1 MLRHL
6 VKFSPFLDYHDLKL
20 SKRVGAPAT
29 WKSPLRTN
37 IITQIPNLQ
46 DHSSFPREEEEEEAW
61 DATATA
67 TTPNNTHSP
76 AAAAARS
83 RRFAAL

>member
-1 MLRHL
+1 VLRHL

-20 SKRVGAPAT
+20 SKRVG
-29 WKSPLRTN
+29 
-37 IITQIPNLQ
+37 
-46 DHSSFPREEEEEEAW
+46 EEEEEEEW
-61 DATATA
+61 SRDATATA

-76 AAAAARS
+76 ATAAARS